1 MRKQIVILSILAV
14 VLIAGT
20 ASVNAATSAFS
31 VQTTTALECD
41 TLVPSN
47 QIPNELER
55 LRKELPNTLDEARQ
69 RIQVR
74 YRFLLYTHDGLH
86 IMWGQCGNGIF
97 IGTDNLGKR
106 VWGIYG
112 NQVFAGLYDGQFFW
126 GKYRN
131 GYWAAIDLFN
141 TPRTHGQYHLF
152 PINPPT
158 LTCEVILLD

>member
-20 ASVNAATSAFS
+20 ASVNAATSALS
-31 VQTTTALECD
+31 VQTTAALECD

-55 LRKELPNTLDEARQ
+55 LHKELPNTLDEARQ

-112 NQVFAGLYDGQFFW
+112 NQVSAGLYDGQFFW